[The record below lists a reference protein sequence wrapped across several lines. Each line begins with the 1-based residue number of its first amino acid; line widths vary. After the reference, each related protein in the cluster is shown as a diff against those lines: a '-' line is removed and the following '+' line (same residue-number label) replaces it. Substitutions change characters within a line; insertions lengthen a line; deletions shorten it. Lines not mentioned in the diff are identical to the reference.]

1 MNHSNTSGART
12 NSPLRFFD
20 IATEVKS
27 AQSQTVISLRK
38 LKKFKNLFLTFLLL
52 QVISSIFMANY

>member
-27 AQSQTVISLRK
+27 AVSDSDL
-38 LKKFKNLFLTFLLL
+38 
-52 QVISSIFMANY
+52 SA